1 MKIAYLLHTTSLTD
15 GSTKAFLHLINQV
28 KKTGIEPLVI
38 LPNKQALY
46 QHLHAQQ
53 IPCVALR
60 HGMRPATYPPYK
72 TIADKIL
79 FLPRLLGRLAINALA
94 TIQSYMIVRRF
105 HPDIIHTNTGVVSIG
120 YHVARWLHIPHVWH
134 LREYGAWEFHTYPY
148 PSLCAQQKR
157 FQKHNSYT
165 IAITKAL
172 QQYYGLEDISSSQ
185 VIYDGVMPAAAAA
198 YESNKEKYLLF
209 AGAFSDVKGI
219 LPFIDAYAAY
229 AKQCPVA
236 LPLWIAGAG
245 PDNYTQKIKDK
256 IGYYQLENQ
265 IRLLGMR
272 SDMDDLYKK
281 ATALI
286 VPSLFEGFGF
296 ITAEAMFNGCL
307 VIGHDVAGTK
317 EQFDNGKHLTGEEI
331 ALRYNTPEQLIQHLM
346 QLTHATSTTYEPMIQ
361 RGQTTVMQL
370 YTTEVHLQ
378 QILTLYNTIVSNK

>member
-157 FQKHNSYT
+157 FQKH
-165 IAITKAL
+165 
-172 QQYYGLEDISSSQ
+172 QM
-185 VIYDGVMPAAAAA
+185 DGK
-198 YESNKEKYLLF
+198 S
-209 AGAFSDVKGI
+209 G
-219 LPFIDAYAAY
+219 
-229 AKQCPVA
+229 
-236 LPLWIAGAG
+236 
-245 PDNYTQKIKDK
+245 
-256 IGYYQLENQ
+256 
-265 IRLLGMR
+265 
-272 SDMDDLYKK
+272 
-281 ATALI
+281 
-286 VPSLFEGFGF
+286 
-296 ITAEAMFNGCL
+296 
-307 VIGHDVAGTK
+307 
-317 EQFDNGKHLTGEEI
+317 
-331 ALRYNTPEQLIQHLM
+331 
-346 QLTHATSTTYEPMIQ
+346 
-361 RGQTTVMQL
+361 
-370 YTTEVHLQ
+370 
-378 QILTLYNTIVSNK
+378 